1 MGDGVL
7 SYFGYPQA
15 HEDDPIRAIH
25 SGLAILNAVTEIEPK
40 AALTPK
46 VRIGIA
52 TGSVVVGDLIGEGVA
67 RESNVVGATPNL
79 AARLQSLADP
89 GTLVVALETR
99 RLAGAVFEYRDL
111 GKVSLKGFDS
121 PIEAW
126 QVLRPSAVESR
137 FEAEHQELTP
147 LVGRREELE
156 LLLRRWH
163 QAKAGEGRVVL
174 LCGEPGIGKS
184 RLARALEQEVA
195 TEPHFRLRYFCSPYH
210 RDSPLHPFIAQLE
223 HAAGFVREDEP
234 GTKLEKLELLLA
246 QSANDSAETLT
257 LLPDLLSL
265 SGEGST
271 PPLLADPQRKRD
283 MTLSALV
290 QQLEGLAA
298 QRPVLVIFED
308 AHWADSTS
316 LELLDRAAERFAQM
330 PVLAVITFRPEFQAR
345 WVGQAHVAFMSL
357 TPLAQRETV
366 SLVAGIT
373 GGKAVPVE
381 ILERIVQRT
390 DGIPLFVEELT
401 KSLLEGG
408 LLRQE
413 AGGDYVLAGPLPPLA
428 IPTSLQDSLMAR
440 LDRLAPVK
448 EVAQIGAVIGREF
461 SYELLAAV
469 AGRRDAELRAALDQL
484 TEAGIIFRHGTVS
497 HATFAF
503 KHALVQ
509 DAAYSTLLR
518 RQRQSLHARIA
529 TVLVEKFPLIII
541 TEPETIAH
549 HQTAGGLFADAMESW
564 LKAGQLSGSRSAN
577 IEAIQH
583 LQRGLEC
590 LNQLA
595 PNLDRDRRE
604 LALRCAMGPALAATS
619 GYSSSITVGTY
630 QRARELIESTGD
642 SLQFDRVL
650 SGLFIAYWTLA
661 EYEKA
666 RLVAEE
672 LAEKSEQLGDRA
684 TRCVAYRI
692 LGSIHNVIGDFDRAV
707 NLIGRALS
715 LYSPEHDGQLA
726 YRYVHDL
733 GVAAKSQLSIAQ
745 LHRGYTQQSITLA
758 AEALEDARRL
768 GHFNTLG
775 LALFYAGAMHA
786 YLRQDIP
793 TLRERAEELM
803 RHGAVHRMP
812 QWKFIG
818 TCFKAAAIASGTR
831 DEEDAVTLIDIGL
844 KSGEEFDCRMN
855 RPLWL
860 KIRAD
865 ALAQIHQVGP
875 ALDELRRA
883 LDLANRTGE
892 YWIIPDLL
900 IRIGDM
906 QQSLQKEED
915 AKHSFTKAAKVAAE
929 IGSVLL
935 EARALLRLKNRAE
948 GQR

>member
-401 KSLLEGG
+401 KSLLEG
-408 LLRQE
+408 
-413 AGGDYVLAGPLPPLA
+413 
-428 IPTSLQDSLMAR
+428 
-440 LDRLAPVK
+440 
-448 EVAQIGAVIGREF
+448 
-461 SYELLAAV
+461 
-469 AGRRDAELRAALDQL
+469 
-484 TEAGIIFRHGTVS
+484 
-497 HATFAF
+497 
-503 KHALVQ
+503 
-509 DAAYSTLLR
+509 
-518 RQRQSLHARIA
+518 
-529 TVLVEKFPLIII
+529 
-541 TEPETIAH
+541 
-549 HQTAGGLFADAMESW
+549 
-564 LKAGQLSGSRSAN
+564 
-577 IEAIQH
+577 
-583 LQRGLEC
+583 
-590 LNQLA
+590 
-595 PNLDRDRRE
+595 
-604 LALRCAMGPALAATS
+604 
-619 GYSSSITVGTY
+619 
-630 QRARELIESTGD
+630 
-642 SLQFDRVL
+642 
-650 SGLFIAYWTLA
+650 
-661 EYEKA
+661 
-666 RLVAEE
+666 
-672 LAEKSEQLGDRA
+672 
-684 TRCVAYRI
+684 
-692 LGSIHNVIGDFDRAV
+692 
-707 NLIGRALS
+707 
-715 LYSPEHDGQLA
+715 
-726 YRYVHDL
+726 
-733 GVAAKSQLSIAQ
+733 
-745 LHRGYTQQSITLA
+745 
-758 AEALEDARRL
+758 
-768 GHFNTLG
+768 
-775 LALFYAGAMHA
+775 
-786 YLRQDIP
+786 
-793 TLRERAEELM
+793 
-803 RHGAVHRMP
+803 
-812 QWKFIG
+812 
-818 TCFKAAAIASGTR
+818 
-831 DEEDAVTLIDIGL
+831 
-844 KSGEEFDCRMN
+844 
-855 RPLWL
+855 
-860 KIRAD
+860 
-865 ALAQIHQVGP
+865 
-875 ALDELRRA
+875 
-883 LDLANRTGE
+883 
-892 YWIIPDLL
+892 
-900 IRIGDM
+900 
-906 QQSLQKEED
+906 
-915 AKHSFTKAAKVAAE
+915 
-929 IGSVLL
+929 
-935 EARALLRLKNRAE
+935 
-948 GQR
+948 